1 MPIEVPTMVRRMH
14 DTCLKVRPVTLDLK
28 CFALARPLPISNPE
42 KVKYPTVF
50 QSLTGSGKI
59 SVQIKHQ
66 NTRTKK
72 PVIELNCF
80 PDSEQEPEA
89 IAVSLL
95 ASNKMGR
102 HPSPSTP
109 SPFTSVL
116 KAPVIQ

>member
-50 QSLTGSGKI
+50 QSLTSSGKI

-66 NTRTKK
+66 NTRSKK

-89 IAVSLL
+89 IAVPLL

-116 KAPVIQ
+116 EAPVIQ